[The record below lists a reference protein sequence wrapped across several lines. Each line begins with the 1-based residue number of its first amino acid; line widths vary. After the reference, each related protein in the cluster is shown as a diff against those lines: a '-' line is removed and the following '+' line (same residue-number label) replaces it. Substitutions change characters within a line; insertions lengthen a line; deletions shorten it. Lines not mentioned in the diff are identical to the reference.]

1 MVAIADPVRAR
12 IFFEILLHRKVTAKH
27 LMKRLSISRSTL
39 SYHLKK
45 LEDDGILEVGIS
57 TEGRPSKQYSLC
69 PEFSAPSF
77 EAHVDE
83 SLDWL
88 TWRSV
93 WLQRTI
99 VHLQA
104 VVSIAMT
111 GLEELNK
118 AIQDNAESEQSVESP
133 IDWMENTP
141 YAYGYHRLTDEE
153 ASLWFRMV
161 VEFVKEFEPKLEM
174 KGNKRHLAFMGVLPL
189 TGGPPG
195 SNSSE

>member
-118 AIQDNAESEQSVESP
+118 AIQVIASQIIEIKRRVNALEYILIPELEGSVRYIRMKLSE
-133 IDWMENTP
+133 MERSTIV
-141 YAYGYHRLTDEE
+141 
-153 ASLWFRMV
+153 SLLKIKDIVRA
-161 VEFVKEFEPKLEM
+161 
-174 KGNKRHLAFMGVLPL
+174 R
-189 TGGPPG
+189 
-195 SNSSE
+195 